1 MKYIKGV
8 FKFLYSMVEQKYLI
22 MQLIKRDFQ
31 NKYLASYIGL
41 PWVFIQPAVLIIVM
55 WFAFTYGL
63 KIKALESG
71 ISFVPWL
78 ISGMIP
84 WLFISETLTTSSTS
98 IIEYSYLIKKTSFK
112 VSLVPLIKIIAA
124 FIIHIVF
131 VVVIAIFAIAYGFYP
146 NIYWI
151 QIFYYLFAVFVLL
164 MGIGYFLAA
173 ITVFIRDIGHVI
185 TVVTSV
191 LFWATPII
199 WPYSMLQG
207 NLKYIA
213 LLNPI
218 FYIIDGYRNTFLQ
231 KIWFFENIEMMTFFW
246 IFTLII
252 FISGYII
259 ILRNWLIFGRFM
271 GDLFPADIQKL
282 NLPRTFMP
290 ILYH

>member
-1 MKYIKGV
+1 MKYIKEFFGFFSLV
-8 FKFLYSMVEQKYLI
+8 INQNYLI
-22 MQLIKRDFQ
+22 RQLIKRDFQ

-63 KIKALESG
+63 KVNALENG
-71 ISFVPWL
+71 VSFVPWL

-84 WLFISETLTTSSTS
+84 WLFISETLTTASTS

-112 VSLVPLIKIIAA
+112 VSLVPLIKIITAT
-124 FIIHIVF
+124 IIHIVF
-131 VVVIAIFAIAYGFYP
+131 VLVIAIFAIAYGFYP

-151 QIFYYLFAVFVLL
+151 QIFYYLFAAFVLL
-164 MGIGYFLAA
+164 LGAA
-173 ITVFIRDIGHVI
+173 YLVAALTVFVRDIGHIIAVA
-185 TVVTSV
+185 TSV

-231 KIWFFENIEMMTFFW
+231 ETWFFENIEMTIYFW

-252 FISGYII
+252 FISGIYI
-259 ILRNWLIFGRFM
+259 F
-271 GDLFPADIQKL
+271 QKL
-282 NLPRTFMP
+282 KSNFTDVL
-290 ILYH
+290 